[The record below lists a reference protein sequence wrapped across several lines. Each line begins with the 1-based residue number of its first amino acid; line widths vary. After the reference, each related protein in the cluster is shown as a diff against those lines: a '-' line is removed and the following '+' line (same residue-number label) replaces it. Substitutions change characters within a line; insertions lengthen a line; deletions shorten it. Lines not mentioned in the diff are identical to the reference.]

1 MQGVFRV
8 DPPPL
13 GSTLPRATGEKIT
26 FQLNGN
32 ESVSFF
38 PDMETDNGMACGM
51 EMDMATRK
59 ACNVGIK
66 PFAIAG
72 GTFRKVT
79 FVFIFISG
87 EHSFLL
93 YSLRIQNVLLFTPLG
108 RLDINAIADTC
119 PSWTKLK
126 SLSADKTQITLS
138 DPQAAACYGVGA
150 ELLFTSEDVAAPF
163 AYQLATVASVDGEV
177 ITLTAPLPRKMTS
190 IEDDYGDM
198 YAVEVALMDRYITFE
213 PTESPDLIGGHT
225 IILHSPHIVQNVRGV
240 EFRKFGQ
247 QGKLLCLSSSIC
259 VSTLLLLHI

>member
-1 MQGVFRV
+1 MLVSSRLLSLEVRFV
-8 DPPPL
+8 KLPL
-13 GSTLPRATGEKIT
+13 SLFSYLVNIH
-26 FQLNGN
+26 
-32 ESVSFF
+32 SFF
-38 PDMETDNGMACGM
+38 
-51 EMDMATRK
+51 
-59 ACNVGIK
+59 
-66 PFAIAG
+66 
-72 GTFRKVT
+72 
-79 FVFIFISG
+79 
-87 EHSFLL
+87 